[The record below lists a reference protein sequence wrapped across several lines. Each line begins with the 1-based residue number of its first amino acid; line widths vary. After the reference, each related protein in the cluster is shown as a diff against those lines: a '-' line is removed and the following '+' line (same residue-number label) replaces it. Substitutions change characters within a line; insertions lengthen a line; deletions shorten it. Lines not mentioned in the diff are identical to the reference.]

1 MNSSDL
7 PRGRLPF
14 TESVNNS
21 QNRSFL
27 KVARLDS
34 DFLMRVAKH
43 RRVVLRGGQIGVN
56 CFVIVGTIYELEFAE
71 RPWKGGFTSP
81 SCVRTTQI
89 QVTVRLLCQPLSSC
103 LLANNLHQLNY
114 FRVVGQESLV
124 AFDVLPGINFA
135 SRKMNGLQS
144 MAIYVLRYNRCG
156 AKFVAVHWEAVYSIS
171 NRSFVGLSFQFS
183 CKGY

>member
-1 MNSSDL
+1 M
-7 PRGRLPF
+7 
-14 TESVNNS
+14 NNS
-21 QNRSFL
+21 HNRSFL

-56 CFVIVGTIYELEFAE
+56 CFVIVG
-71 RPWKGGFTSP
+71 KGGFTSP

-171 NRSFVGLSFQFS
+171 NRSVVGLSFQFS